1 MAGLHL
7 FPPQNE
13 MFRPKLEL
21 HVQFYELVYSS
32 YIIVCLKEEFDLF
45 FLSSLELFLFLV
57 PLFFSFTEHFH
68 ILVYLL
74 SICFSSITILI
85 QK

>member
-21 HVQFYELVYSS
+21 HVQFYELAYSNVT
-32 YIIVCLKEEFDLF
+32 IVCLKGEFDLF
-45 FLSSLELFLFLV
+45 FFLLWNS
-57 PLFFSFTEHFH
+57 FFS
-68 ILVYLL
+68 
-74 SICFSSITILI
+74 
-85 QK
+85 